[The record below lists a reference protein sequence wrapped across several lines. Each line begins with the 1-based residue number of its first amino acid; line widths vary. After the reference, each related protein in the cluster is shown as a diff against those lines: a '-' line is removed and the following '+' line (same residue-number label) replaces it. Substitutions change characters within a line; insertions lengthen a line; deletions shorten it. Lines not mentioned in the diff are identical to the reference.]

1 MFVKLF
7 LCALLG
13 VLVQES
19 VEVVNNRPIVGVLLQ
34 EQHDKLHQYVASSYV
49 KFLEMA
55 GARVVGFAI
64 FEISKIIYY
73 KHFFRFQFLSTKND
87 LITKI

>member
-13 VLVQES
+13 VLAHES
-19 VEVVNNRPIVGVLLQ
+19 VEAVNNRPILGVLLQ
-34 EQHDKLHQYVASSYV
+34 EQHDNVHQYVASSYV

-55 GARVVGFAI
+55 GARVVSIVLCLNI
-64 FEISKIIYY
+64 FYNL
-73 KHFFRFQFLSTKND
+73 HFPRFQFLSTKIVC
-87 LITKI
+87 ITRS